1 MVLFSE
7 SSHWNTLSLP
17 KLTRKV
23 RILIRAKSN
32 IGPDE
37 GGYVYDL
44 EQIELSEYS
53 ILASRVLWGEAV
65 DGTAREVLAEAESD
79 GERSPREDAKG
90 FLRSFL
96 SEGPAAAKEVQAAAR
111 GEGISLRTLERA
123 KAELRIRTFRVGF
136 GKDSVFQWELSEN
149 NTIDRHAHHR
159 SPLSGV
165 ATYGNGGGQWSGET
179 GNAENREGG

>member
-1 MVLFSE
+1 MLEKVVDL
-7 SSHWNTLSLP
+7 LSAPAPGMMLGHQRP
-17 KLTRKV
+17 GGV
-23 RILIRAKSN
+23 NGALI
-32 IGPDE
+32 
-37 GGYVYDL
+37 V
-44 EQIELSEYS
+44 
-53 ILASRVLWGEAV
+53 RVLSISIETF
-65 DGTAREVLAEAESD
+65 TARDVLAEAESD

-165 ATYGNGGGQWSGET
+165 AVYGDGGGQWGGEA